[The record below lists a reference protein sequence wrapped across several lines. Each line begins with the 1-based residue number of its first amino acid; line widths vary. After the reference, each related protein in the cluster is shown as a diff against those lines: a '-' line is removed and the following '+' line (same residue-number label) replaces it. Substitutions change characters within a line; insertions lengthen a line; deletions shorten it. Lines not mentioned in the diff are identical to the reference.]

1 LRAVSLILAAAS
13 LVSLPSALRATENES
28 PATPATAPER
38 PNTPDDSAR
47 TQITLDKPAPQSR
60 FYTDIEYLYWW
71 FKPAPLS
78 VPLISTGPISTTHH
92 GWLDSSDSTIL
103 YGAPQSPAVGGN
115 DSQAFSPTSGA
126 RLTLGYWLDCDQC
139 LGIEVS
145 GFGFKTE
152 TAGYEIRSDS
162 SGYPDINIPVL
173 NTISYSPTGR
183 PGLPAGGEDG
193 LPAALYSDPT
203 RFDGNAGVVQGG
215 VRISNW
221 IQLWGADA
229 NGVINLYRNGAWNVD
244 GLAGFRY
251 LDLSEQFNLMYDS
264 EGVSGFYKD
273 LSGRAWDEFATENK
287 FYGGN
292 FGLRARYTDGS
303 WSAELSACAAPGL
316 NYEVQQVSGGF
327 FSFNYTKPTASGP
340 EGVFAQPA
348 NEGQTSSQR
357 FAIIPDM
364 QFKLGY
370 ALTPWLRA
378 TLGYEFLYYSNVI
391 RPGDQINREIPKGQT
406 FQQGK
411 ATDSTE
417 SPSRFFK
424 TTDFY
429 AHGLS
434 FGLEFTF

>member
-1 LRAVSLILAAAS
+1 MCAA
-13 LVSLPSALRATENES
+13 ENEP
-28 PATPATAPER
+28 PATPTTARECPE
-38 PNTPDDSAR
+38 TPENSDR
-47 TQITLDKPAPQSR
+47 TKITLDSPAPRSR
-60 FYTDIEYLYWW
+60 FYADIEYLYWW
-71 FKPAPLS
+71 LKPAPLS
-78 VPLISTGPISTTHH
+78 VPLVSTGPISTTHH
-92 GWLDSSDSTIL
+92 GWLVSSDATVL
-103 YGAPQSPAVGGN
+103 YGAPYSPANGGN

-126 RLTLGYWLDCDQC
+126 RLTLGYWLDEDQRF
-139 LGIEVS
+139 GFEVS
-145 GFGFKTE
+145 GFGLKTE

-162 SGYPDINIPVL
+162 SGYPVINIPVL

-193 LPAALYSDPT
+193 LPASLPDDAS
-203 RFDGNAGVVQGG
+203 RFDGNSGIVEGG

-221 IQLWGADA
+221 IQFWGADA
-229 NGVINLYRNGAWNVD
+229 TGVINLYRNAAWNLD

-264 EGVSGFYKD
+264 EGVSDHYVGM
-273 LSGRAWDEFATENK
+273 SGRAWDEFATENK

-292 FGLRARYTDGS
+292 FGLRARYTEGS
-303 WSAELSACAAPGL
+303 LSVELSACAAPGL
-316 NYEVQQVSGGF
+316 SDEVQRVSGGF
-327 FSFNYTKPTASGP
+327 FADNFVSSGSSSGS

-357 FAIIPDM
+357 FAIVPDM

-370 ALTPWLRA
+370 ELTPWLRA